1 MDKHKVI
8 FLALALSFSC
18 GMLTISPASALD
30 ETVNGEI
37 TVTDDEDPSSGSD
50 VIESSDS
57 DAVITSETEAEGN
70 NTLPEDDCD
79 GTTDEECQSDP
90 ERYDTELENALD
102 EGLANEPEVICAT
115 GDEEGCADDG
125 DPAVWPLYVSLGA
138 LGATIILVLIIN
150 LLGRKQ
156 K

>member
-8 FLALALSFSC
+8 FLALTLSFSC

-30 ETVNGEI
+30 ETVNGGI

-57 DAVITSETEAEGN
+57 DAVTTSETEAEGD
-70 NTLPEDDCD
+70 TSPEDDCD
-79 GTTDEECQSDP
+79 DTTDEECQSDP

-115 GDEEGCADDG
+115 GDEEGCTDD
-125 DPAVWPLYVSLGA
+125 DPVMWPLYVSLGA
-138 LGATIILVLIIN
+138 LGATIVLVLIIN